1 MRDKMDKKLW
11 NYAFSIL
18 LSVILLLLLGIFVH
32 LDSNNKVNGKPLGPG
47 VISEETKVQ
56 EEDIQDKE
64 VPFLYEIFSK
74 KDEELQ
80 LFQQFTKDRRIDI
93 GDNPKVAIIIDD
105 LGYQEEIAERILNL
119 NFPVAISVLP
129 FLSDSQLVAQMAKE
143 KGMTVLLHLPMEP
156 HNSNVNPGKGAIFS
170 NMNEE
175 EIRNKMLTNLLEF
188 PEADGINNHMGSKVT
203 ENKEIMRIVLDEIKE
218 RDIFFIDSMTS
229 PDSVGYQ
236 LSKEMGIK
244 TAFRSVFLD
253 NEQNIDYIRNQISL
267 LKEFAIRN
275 GSAIAIGHPYC
286 NTIDVLNELDII
298 LEAEGV
304 EIVKLEELLE

>member
-11 NYAFSIL
+11 NYVFSIL
-18 LSVILLLLLGIFVH
+18 LSAILLLLLGIFVH
-32 LDSNNKVNGKPLGPG
+32 LDSNHKVNGKPLGPG
-47 VISEETKVQ
+47 VISEETKKQ

-80 LFQQFTKDRRIDI
+80 LFHKFMKDRRVDID
-93 GDNPKVAIIIDD
+93 GKPKVAIIIDD
-105 LGYQEEIAERILNL
+105 LGYQKEIAERILNL
-119 NFPVAISVLP
+119 KFPVAISVLP
-129 FLSDSQLVAQMAKE
+129 FLSDSQLVAKMAKE

-156 HNSNVNPGKGAIFS
+156 HDSNVNPGRGAIFS
-170 NMNEE
+170 TMNEE
-175 EIRNKMLTNLLEF
+175 EIRNKILTNLLEF

-203 ENKEIMRIVLDEIKE
+203 ENKEIMRIILDEIKE

-229 PDSVGYQ
+229 PDSVGYK

-253 NEQNIDYIRNQISL
+253 NEQNVDYIRNQISL

-286 NTIDVLNELDII
+286 NTVDVLNELDIL
-298 LEAEGV
+298 LEAEGI

>member
-1 MRDKMDKKLW
+1 MDKKLW

-18 LSVILLLLLGIFVH
+18 LSAILLLLLGIFVH

-64 VPFLYEIFSK
+64 IPFLYEIFSK
-74 KDEELQ
+74 KDEESQ
-80 LFQQFTKDRRIDI
+80 LFHKFTKDRRITI
-93 GDNPKVAIIIDD
+93 GDKPKVAIIIDD
-105 LGYQEEIAERILNL
+105 LGYQKEIAERILNL
-119 NFPVAISVLP
+119 KFPITISVLP
-129 FLSDSQLVAQMAKE
+129 FLSDSQVVAKMAKE
-143 KGMTVLLHLPMEP
+143 KGLTVLLHLPMEP

-170 NMNEE
+170 TMNGE
-175 EIRNKMLTNLLEF
+175 EIRNKMLASLLEF

-203 ENKEIMRIVLDEIKE
+203 ENKEIMRIVLSEIKK
-218 RDIFFIDSMTS
+218 RGLFFIDSMTS
-229 PDSVGYQ
+229 PDSVGYK
-236 LSKEMGIK
+236 LSKEMSIK

-253 NEQNIDYIRNQISL
+253 NEQDVDYIRNQVSL

-275 GSAIAIGHPYC
+275 GNAIAIGHPYC
-286 NTIDVLNELDII
+286 NTIDVLNELDIL

>member
-1 MRDKMDKKLW
+1 MDKKLW

-18 LSVILLLLLGIFVH
+18 LSAILLLLLGIFVH
-32 LDSNNKVNGKPLGPG
+32 LDSSNKVNGKPLGPG
-47 VISEETKVQ
+47 IISEETKVQ
-56 EEDIQDKE
+56 EEDIQNKE

-74 KDEELQ
+74 KDEESQ
-80 LFQQFTKDRRIDI
+80 LFHKFTKDRRIRID
-93 GDNPKVAIIIDD
+93 GKPKVAIIIDD
-105 LGYQEEIAERILNL
+105 LGYQQEIAERILNL
-119 NFPVAISVLP
+119 KFPITISVLP
-129 FLSDSQLVAQMAKE
+129 FLSDSQLVAKMAKE

-170 NMNEE
+170 TMNEE
-175 EIRNKMLTNLLEF
+175 EIRNKMLANLLEF
-188 PEADGINNHMGSKVT
+188 PEADGVNNHMGSKIT
-203 ENKEIMRIVLDEIKE
+203 ENIEIMMIVLDEIKR

-229 PDSVGYQ
+229 PDSVGYK
-236 LSKEMGIK
+236 LSKELGIK

-253 NEQNIDYIRNQISL
+253 NEQDVDYIRNQVSL

-286 NTIDVLNELDII
+286 NTIDVLNELDIT

>member
-1 MRDKMDKKLW
+1 MDKKLW

-18 LSVILLLLLGIFVH
+18 LSAILLLLLGIFVH

-80 LFQQFTKDRRIDI
+80 LFHQFTKDRRIDI
-93 GDNPKVAIIIDD
+93 VGNPKVAIIIDD
-105 LGYQEEIAERILNL
+105 LGYQEEIAGRILNL

-253 NEQNIDYIRNQISL
+253 NEQNVDYIRNQISL